1 METRQPVERHCRHL
15 SNSQRIAVAEI
26 LESQDQITGLE
37 GAAGA
42 GKTTSLAA
50 IREAAERDGYHV
62 QGFAPTS
69 GAARRLQEA
78 GIQASTLQHHLARG
92 AHSEEDI
99 KHLYV
104 LDESSLASTRQI
116 NEFFRGLRD
125 PDRVLLVGDVRQH
138 EAVEAGRPYHQLQEA
153 GMRTAHLDE
162 IIRQKDPAL
171 KEAVEQ
177 LARGEV
183 REAVSN
189 LQRQGRVHEIE
200 SHGERLQEMAR
211 EYARSPEGTLV
222 ISPDNESRRELN
234 LLIHRAMQD
243 TGQVQRAEKTVRIL
257 ESRQDLT
264 GADRAW
270 AERYQ
275 PNDVLRYSH
284 GSKLLRIKPGEYS
297 AVTDIDAKQ
306 NLLTVERENGERVT
320 YDPRRL
326 QGISVYRESERQI
339 AEGDRVQFTA
349 PSKDLQVANRELG
362 TVVRVSSDNEM
373 TIRTDSRRLVH
384 VDASK
389 HPHLD
394 YGYAMTSHSSQGQ
407 TADRVLVHVD
417 TEQGSQLVNSRM
429 AYVAISRGRDDGQI
443 YTDSKADLADH
454 LSRKHSHSTAISSNQ
469 NSRHEHRVDTS
480 NDQAACVGNDT
491 RHEHTGMTQSHAQA
505 QSVAQGEGVGAS
517 QQL

>member
-1 METRQPVERHCRHL
+1 MKSYTAYSML
-15 SNSQRIAVAEI
+15 S
-26 LESQDQITGLE
+26 
-37 GAAGA
+37 
-42 GKTTSLAA
+42 
-50 IREAAERDGYHV
+50 
-62 QGFAPTS
+62 
-69 GAARRLQEA
+69 
-78 GIQASTLQHHLARG
+78 
-92 AHSEEDI
+92 
-99 KHLYV
+99 
-104 LDESSLASTRQI
+104 
-116 NEFFRGLRD
+116 
-125 PDRVLLVGDVRQH
+125 
-138 EAVEAGRPYHQLQEA
+138 
-153 GMRTAHLDE
+153 
-162 IIRQKDPAL
+162 
-171 KEAVEQ
+171 
-177 LARGEV
+177 
-183 REAVSN
+183 
-189 LQRQGRVHEIE
+189 
-200 SHGERLQEMAR
+200 RLQEMAQ
-211 EYARSPEGTLV
+211 EYARRPEGTLV

-243 TGQVQRAEKTVRIL
+243 AGQVQRAEKTIRVL

-264 GADRAW
+264 GADRGW

-284 GSKLLRIKPGEYS
+284 GSKLLGIRAGEYTT
-297 AVTDIDAKQ
+297 VTDVDSKR
-306 NLLTVERENGERVT
+306 NLLTVESENGEGVT

-326 QGISVYRESERQI
+326 QGVSVYREAERQI

-429 AYVAISRGRDDGQI
+429 AYVAISRGRYDGQI

-480 NDQAACVGNDT
+480 NDRAACVGNDT
-491 RHEHTGMTQSHAQA
+491 RHEQTGMTQSHAQA
-505 QSVAQGEGVGAS
+505 QSDAQGEGVGAS
-517 QQL
+517 